1 MLFRSGGL
9 DLVRAIEAL
18 STRPA
23 RIMGAVGHGGPI
35 EPGAP
40 ANLVLIDPE
49 GSWTVAAPFASKSR
63 NSAFLG
69 RTLRGRVVATFLRG
83 EAIVL
88 DGEAR
93 R

>member
-1 MLFRSGGL
+1 M
-9 DLVRAIEAL
+9 
-18 STRPA
+18 
-23 RIMGAVGHGGPI
+23 
-35 EPGAP
+35 
-40 ANLVLIDPE
+40 
-49 GSWTVAAPFASKSR
+49 AAPFASKSR